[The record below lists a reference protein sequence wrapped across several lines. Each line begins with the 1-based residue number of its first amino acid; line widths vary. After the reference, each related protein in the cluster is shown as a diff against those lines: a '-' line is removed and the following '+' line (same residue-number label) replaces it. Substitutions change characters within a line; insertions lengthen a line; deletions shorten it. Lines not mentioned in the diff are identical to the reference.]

1 MSLPIISG
9 RVTTDVYWSAL
20 AFMSDYV
27 VCRLLDDKIRLVK
40 SWMFLLSESLCAW
53 ILLLWILSD
62 VTQGSILFGAGFCL
76 VIFGWAV
83 VGMIIEAYGFILLF
97 RYVICLHHIC
107 KFLNLTLTTVANVT
121 LVSLFVTPTIGS
133 WWSQWGVIVACH
145 FYSWWKVMLITLW
158 VTLVR
163 LSICSC
169 LSCYWWFCCNWQ
181 SGHLQ
186 SFVGEFSPQS

>member
-1 MSLPIISG
+1 MPIISG
-9 RVTTDVYWSAL
+9 RVTTDVILVSAL

-27 VCRLLDDKIRLVK
+27 VCRLLDDKLGLVK
-40 SWMFLLSESLCAW
+40 SWIFLLSESLCAW

-121 LVSLFVTPTIGS
+121 LVSLFVYTHHWELMKSVGS
-133 WWSQWGVIVACH
+133 HSG
-145 FYSWWKVMLITLW
+145 
-158 VTLVR
+158 
-163 LSICSC
+163 LSLLFMMKGDAHHSV
-169 LSCYWWFCCNWQ
+169 SDT
-181 SGHLQ
+181 S
-186 SFVGEFSPQS
+186 

>member
-1 MSLPIISG
+1 
-9 RVTTDVYWSAL
+9 
-20 AFMSDYV
+20 
-27 VCRLLDDKIRLVK
+27 
-40 SWMFLLSESLCAW
+40 MFLLSESLCAW

-121 LVSLFVTPTIGS
+121 LVSLFVYTHHWELMKSVGS
-133 WWSQWGVIVACH
+133 HSGLSLLFMMKGDARHSVSDTCKVIDMVMLVMLLMVLLQLTEWSPSKFCWGV
-145 FYSWWKVMLITLW
+145 
-158 VTLVR
+158 
-163 LSICSC
+163 
-169 LSCYWWFCCNWQ
+169 
-181 SGHLQ
+181 
-186 SFVGEFSPQS
+186 FSTILGIRCPL